1 MPAGKTAPNHQFAGT
16 PTFCSV
22 AVDKGEQPG
31 AYDDLE
37 ALVCL
42 LLTSSIKWHNFYPAS
57 SCILSPFLGMGA
69 GVSYQWWHTSLV
81 RVQV

>member
-37 ALVCL
+37 ALVSSSVNL
-42 LLTSSIKWHNFYPAS
+42 LNEAKSLDPIISFFRFFVAGI
-57 SCILSPFLGMGA
+57 GA
-69 GVSYQWWHTSLV
+69 GVPDQRRYPSLV
-81 RVQV
+81 RIQI

>member
-1 MPAGKTAPNHQFAGT
+1 MERLQVMPAGKTAPNLQFAGT

-37 ALVCL
+37 ALVCFL
-42 LLTSSIKWHNFYPAS
+42 FFYFS
-57 SCILSPFLGMGA
+57 VKKTI
-69 GVSYQWWHTSLV
+69 
-81 RVQV
+81 

>member
-37 ALVCL
+37 ALV
-42 LLTSSIKWHNFYPAS
+42 SS
-57 SCILSPFLGMGA
+57 
-69 GVSYQWWHTSLV
+69 SLKSV
-81 RVQV
+81 

>member
-42 LLTSSIKWHNFYPAS
+42 LLTSSIKNGITFIQRLLAFFPR
-57 SCILSPFLGMGA
+57 F
-69 GVSYQWWHTSLV
+69 
-81 RVQV
+81 